1 MSSVAAG
8 LPARPVLTDLL
19 PRTVVRDVAV
29 VMAGVLLVAA
39 SAQIVVPLPFT
50 PVPISGSTFGVL
62 LVGAALGPLRGVLA
76 MGLYLALGLVGLPF
90 YAEASGGVDYLA
102 GATGGYIVA
111 YPVVALL
118 VGACARRGLDRTPR
132 GMAVAFLLGSA
143 VFYAIG
149 VPWLAAATGMNAGE
163 ALRAGMLPFLVGD
176 LAKAALAAGLLP
188 GVWRL
193 LDRRA

>member
-1 MSSVAAG
+1 MSSVVAG
-8 LPARPVLTDLL
+8 LPTRPVLTDLL
-19 PRTVVRDVAV
+19 PRTAVRDVAV
-29 VMAGVLLVAA
+29 VVAGALLVAA

-50 PVPISGSTFGVL
+50 PVPITGSTFGVL

-90 YAEASGGVDYLA
+90 YAEASSGIEVFA
-102 GATGGYIVA
+102 GATGGYLVA

-132 GMAVAFLLGSA
+132 GMAAAFLLGSA
-143 VFYAIG
+143 VFYAFG
-149 VPWLAAATGMNAGE
+149 VPWLAVVAEMDAGE
-163 ALRAGMLPFLVGD
+163 ALRAGMLPFLIGD

>member
-1 MSSVAAG
+1 MSSVVAG

-19 PRTVVRDVAV
+19 PRTAVRDVAV
-29 VMAGVLLVAA
+29 VVAGALLVAA

-50 PVPISGSTFGVL
+50 PVPITGSTFGVL
-62 LVGAALGPLRGVLA
+62 LAAAALGPLRGVLA

-90 YAEASGGVDYLA
+90 YAEASSGIEVFA
-102 GATGGYIVA
+102 GATGGYLVA

-132 GMAVAFLLGSA
+132 GMAAAFLLGSA
-143 VFYAIG
+143 VFYAFG
-149 VPWLAAATGMNAGE
+149 VPWLAVVAEMDAGE
-163 ALRAGMLPFLVGD
+163 ALRAGMLPFLIGD

>member
-1 MSSVAAG
+1 MSSVATG

-19 PRTVVRDVAV
+19 PRTAVRDVAV
-29 VMAGVLLVAA
+29 VVTGALLVAA

-50 PVPISGSTFGVL
+50 PVPITGSTFGVL
-62 LVGAALGPLRGVLA
+62 LAAAALGPLRGVLA

-90 YAEASGGVDYLA
+90 YAEASSGIEVFA
-102 GATGGYIVA
+102 GATGGYLVA

-132 GMAVAFLLGSA
+132 GMAAAFLLGSA
-143 VFYAIG
+143 VFYAFG
-149 VPWLAAATGMNAGE
+149 VPWLAVVAEMDAGE
-163 ALRAGMLPFLVGD
+163 ALRAGMLPFLIGD
-176 LAKAALAAGLLP
+176 LAKAALAAGLVP

-193 LDRRA
+193 LDRRG

>member
-1 MSSVAAG
+1 MSSVVAG

-19 PRTVVRDVAV
+19 PRTAVRDVAV
-29 VMAGVLLVAA
+29 VVAGALLVAA

-50 PVPISGSTFGVL
+50 PVPITGSTFGVL
-62 LVGAALGPLRGVLA
+62 LVAAALGPLRGVLA

-90 YAEASGGVDYLA
+90 YAEASSGIEVFA
-102 GATGGYIVA
+102 GATGGYLVA

-132 GMAVAFLLGSA
+132 GMAAAFLLGSA
-143 VFYAIG
+143 VFYAFG
-149 VPWLAAATGMNAGE
+149 VPWLAVVAEMDAGE
-163 ALRAGMLPFLVGD
+163 ALRAGMLPFLIGD